1 MDLLWWMHKPAR
13 EIATAREE
21 KRVNRGEL
29 ATRVVQL
36 DQQRHLLDE
45 MVKRSLDL
53 MEPKK

>member
-1 MDLLWWMHKPAR
+1 VNLLWWLHRPAR
-13 EIATAREE
+13 EVESARED
-21 KRVNRGEL
+21 KRLNRVEL

-36 DQQRHLLDE
+36 DQQRHVLDE